1 MNSLIILFLLYKFT
15 INMIIKINL
24 RIQITKENFQ
34 DVQFDFVKDNF
45 I

>member
-1 MNSLIILFLLYKFT
+1 MILFLLYKFT

-24 RIQITKENFQ
+24 KIQITKENFQ

>member
-1 MNSLIILFLLYKFT
+1 
-15 INMIIKINL
+15 MIIKINL